1 MTDLREMT
9 YTGLESLDTW
19 HGNTA
24 ATGNGTSS
32 DFPTIQRHSKPSEK
46 SAARSAS
53 KSGGGHS
60 CLPALLPEILANY
73 IGLKLVKSS
82 DPPLQVIAPTR

>member
-24 ATGNGTSS
+24 ATGDGSSS
-32 DFPTIQRHSKPSEK
+32 DFPDDSATQQTIREIRRAVRLQ
-46 SAARSAS
+46 
-53 KSGGGHS
+53 GWGGHS